1 MLPSHLLP
9 QLLGTH
15 LSPTDLVLTPNLI
28 AIALTPSD
36 PNALC
41 PVCAQPSDHVHSRY
55 RRILADLPIS
65 GRQLALILSL
75 RRLFCLNAGC
85 PRHIFCERL
94 PALAAAHARSTT
106 RLAHLHRTL
115 GLALGGEPG
124 SRLAAELAVP
134 TSADTILRRVKATP
148 AEPETTYRFV
158 GIDDFALRKGQT
170 YGTILVDLERGRVID
185 LFDGRDGLPVAAWLK
200 LHPGIEVITRDRLA
214 AYANAGSTGA
224 PQALQVAD
232 RWHLIGN
239 IRELVERL
247 LEQHASALDTA
258 LEPPSTIVEPSV
270 GTPPNPGVASEP
282 MLPATTEAIDTPDK
296 SNLPAS
302 ASGPSSSSSPEVSNR
317 QQQRQ
322 DRFNEVRR
330 LRLSGR
336 SVRQIARELQI
347 SPKTVIEYSHRE
359 RCPDWNP
366 GGPRT
371 TRLDGFQ
378 AAVDAFVREGGRAAT
393 VLYRR
398 LKDQGCDSS
407 YDAVRRF
414 LRRRF
419 QAAGIVTVRSSRG
432 PPRPRRPSARQLS
445 FEFVGGAEK
454 RSEEAVKRMALV
466 NPIPEL
472 CGSLKLVN
480 ELLEMTRGQSKTPL
494 SDWLARADVS
504 ESGSVQSFA
513 QTLRTDAAAVQAGLS
528 TPWSNGPVEGQV
540 NRLKTVKRSMYG
552 RAGLPLLRAR
562 VRAKP

>member
-1 MLPSHLLP
+1 
-9 QLLGTH
+9 
-15 LSPTDLVLTPNLI
+15 
-28 AIALTPSD
+28 
-36 PNALC
+36 
-41 PVCAQPSDHVHSRY
+41 
-55 RRILADLPIS
+55 
-65 GRQLALILSL
+65 
-75 RRLFCLNAGC
+75 
-85 PRHIFCERL
+85 
-94 PALAAAHARSTT
+94 
-106 RLAHLHRTL
+106 
-115 GLALGGEPG
+115 
-124 SRLAAELAVP
+124 
-134 TSADTILRRVKATP
+134 VKTTP
-148 AEPETTYRFV
+148 AEPETSYRYV

-185 LFDGRDGLPVAAWLK
+185 LFDGRDGLPVTVWLK
-200 LHPGIEVITRDRLA
+200 AHPGIEVITRDRA
-214 AYANAGSTGA
+214 TVYANASSDGA

-239 IRELVERL
+239 IRELIERL
-247 LEQHASALDTA
+247 FEQHATSLDAA
-258 LEPPSTIVEPSV
+258 LEPPTTTAALCLEA
-270 GTPPNPGVASEP
+270 PPNPGVASGP
-282 MLPATTEAIDTPDK
+282 TTPTTTETINTPDL

-302 ASGPSSSSSPEVSNR
+302 TSELPSASSPKVSNR

-330 LRLSGR
+330 LRLAGR
-336 SVRQIARELQI
+336 GVRQIAQELQI
-347 SPKTVIEYSHRE
+347 SPKTVIEYVHRE

-393 VLYRR
+393 VLHRR

-445 FEFVGGAEK
+445 FEFVRRAEK

-472 CGSLKLVN
+472 CGSLKLAN
-480 ELLEMTRGQSKTPL
+480 ELLEMTRGQSKTQL

-504 ESGSVQSFA
+504 ESGSVKSFA

-552 RAGLPLLRAR
+552 RASLPLLRAR

>member
-1 MLPSHLLP
+1 MLPLHLLS
-9 QLLGTH
+9 QFLGTH

-28 AIALTPSD
+28 AVALTASD

-41 PVCAQPSDHVHSRY
+41 PVCGQRSDDVHSRY
-55 RRILADLPIS
+55 RRILADLPIC

-75 RRLFCLNAGC
+75 RRFFCLNPGC

-94 PALAAAHARSTT
+94 PSLVTAHARSTT

-124 SRLAAELAVP
+124 SRLAAKLAAP
-134 TSADTILRRVKATP
+134 TSADTILRRVKITP
-148 AEPETTYRFV
+148 AEPETSYRCV

-185 LFDGRDGLPVAAWLK
+185 LFDGRDGLPVTVWLK
-200 LHPGIEVITRDRLA
+200 AHPGIEVITRDRLA

-247 LEQHASALDTA
+247 FEQHASSLDAA
-258 LEPPSTIVEPSV
+258 LEPPSTTAEPRVEAPP
-270 GTPPNPGVASEP
+270 TPTVACEP
-282 MLPATTEAIDTPDK
+282 MLPATTETLDTLNTNNPPPPP
-296 SNLPAS
+296 SELPTLS
-302 ASGPSSSSSPEVSNR
+302 TPEVSNR

-322 DRFNEVRR
+322 DRFNEARR
-330 LRLSGR
+330 LRLAGR

-347 SPKTVIEYSHRE
+347 SPKTVIEYLHRE

-366 GGPRT
+366 GGSRT

-393 VLYRR
+393 VLHCR
-398 LKDQGCDSS
+398 LKDQGCNSS

-445 FEFVGGAEK
+445 FEFVRRAEK
-454 RSEEAVKRMALV
+454 RSEEAVKRIAKV

-472 CGSLKLVN
+472 CGSLKLAN
-480 ELLEMTRGQSKTPL
+480 ELLEMTRGQSKTQL
-494 SDWLARADVS
+494 SDWLTRADVS

-513 QTLRTDAAAVQAGLS
+513 QTLRTDATAVQAGLS